1 MPLENPRDHAVRTMF
16 DRIAP
21 RYDLLNRVISLRLD
35 TRWRK
40 KAIELVVRNGDE
52 SVLDLGTGT
61 GDLTFTAARCLTHG
75 KVIGLDFS
83 SEMLRLAQA
92 KRSKQAHGDRAF
104 FVLASALLPPFK
116 DELFDAVMT
125 AFVLRN
131 VSDLESFFV
140 SSLRVLKPG
149 GKLVS
154 LDMFPPRKGFF
165 SAFYSLYFYGLVP
178 WIGRI
183 LAHDRKAYSYRS
195 KSVRQFDPPDTI
207 ANLIRRAG
215 FERVT
220 IRKFLKGAVCMHI
233 AEKASPSP
241 QAR

>member
-1 MPLENPRDHAVRTMF
+1 MSVQNSRDHAVRSMF

-40 KAIELVVRNGDE
+40 KAIEVVVRKGDE
-52 SVLDLGTGT
+52 SVLDVGTGT
-61 GDLTFTAARCLTHG
+61 GDLTFTAARHLTHG

-92 KRSKQAHGDRAF
+92 KRSKTAHGDRAF

-116 DELFDAVMT
+116 DDFFDAVMT

-131 VSDLESFFV
+131 VSDLELFFV
-140 SSLRVLKPG
+140 SSFRILKPG

-154 LDMFPPRKGFF
+154 LDIFPPRKGFF
-165 SAFYSLYFYGLVP
+165 WAFYSLYFYGLVP
-178 WIGRI
+178 WIGAI
-183 LAHDRKAYSYRS
+183 LAHEREAYSYLS
-195 KSVRQFDPPDTI
+195 KSVRQFDPPEAI

-215 FERVT
+215 FERVM
-220 IRKFLKGAVCMHI
+220 IRKFLRGAVCMHI
-233 AEKASPSP
+233 AEKASPSHHP
-241 QAR
+241 R